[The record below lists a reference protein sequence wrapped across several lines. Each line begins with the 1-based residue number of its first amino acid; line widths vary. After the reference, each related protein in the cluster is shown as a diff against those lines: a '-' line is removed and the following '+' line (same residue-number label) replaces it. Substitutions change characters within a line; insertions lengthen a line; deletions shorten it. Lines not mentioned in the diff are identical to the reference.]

1 MVGIYVNQFKP
12 LAQSIA
18 NKLNNLLSDRGVEA
32 VFVTKQHFE
41 KLDLIVVVGGDGT
54 VLDMVPVAIKNGSPI
69 MAINAGG
76 VGFLSGFEAAELE
89 LCVDIIAS
97 GRYDVD
103 KRPLLAACVDG
114 CTHLALN
121 EVSIQRSV
129 DGCSTCCTL
138 QLSLNIDDEFVYS
151 FKADGIIV
159 STPTGSTAYSMSAG
173 GAILSPSIK
182 GIIATPLCAHSL
194 CAKPIVF
201 DDNAIALI
209 SFNKGLS
216 GNVYCDGKYV
226 CGIEGSDSV
235 EIYKSNYCIEFVK
248 GNKTFYNTLFN
259 KLSSWSV

>member
-18 NKLNNLLSDRGVEA
+18 NKLNILLSGRGIET
-32 VFVTKQHFE
+32 VFVSKQHLV

-54 VLDMVPVAIKNGSPI
+54 VLDMVPVAIKNSSPI
-69 MAINAGG
+69 MAINAGD
-76 VGFLSGFEAAELE
+76 VGFLSGFEGAELE
-89 LCVDIIAS
+89 LCVDIIEK

-103 KRPLLAACVDG
+103 KRPLLVVSVDG

-129 DGCSTCCTL
+129 DESSTCCTL
-138 QLSLNIDDEFVYS
+138 PLSLKIDDEFVYS
-151 FKADGIIV
+151 FKADGIIIA
-159 STPTGSTAYSMSAG
+159 TPTGSTAYSMSAG

-201 DDNAIALI
+201 DDNAVALI
-209 SFNKGLS
+209 TFNKGVK

-226 CGIEGSDSV
+226 CGIENSDSV
-235 EIYKSNYCIEFVK
+235 EIYKSNYCVEFVK